1 MGEYGGLLALVA
13 LVLLNAFFVAT
24 EFALVSMRRT
34 RITQLVATGSITA
47 RVLQEETTNLT
58 RYIAA
63 TQLGVTLASLGL
75 GFLGEPAVEGVLEH
89 LLFGILPFDENVK
102 RFIGFVVS
110 FALVTYI
117 TILFGELVPKSLS
130 IQQTERVAMF
140 CARPLRLF
148 FVVCRPLIALLNAS
162 GNGVLRLFGL
172 RAGSGEEKVHSPEE
186 LELLIRETG
195 RAGLLHQTEIE
206 MLERVFDF
214 TERSAYAVM
223 VPRVD
228 LAAIEVTASLDELL
242 RVVTETRYTRYPVYE
257 GSLDNVVGVLNIHDL
272 LTYLAQQQGQG
283 AAEFRLR
290 DLLSEALFMPE
301 GSSLEQVFVQMKSVG
316 NQLVFLV
323 DEYGG
328 TSGAI
333 ASEDIVEEVFGEME
347 DEFDVRQGRVSRDIK
362 TQGDGSLLVSGRTA
376 LDRLNERLHTRLSS
390 RYATSLGGW
399 MLEHLNRLPSVGEKL
414 TIPGYTLEVAAM
426 KGRRVMAIRI
436 TRRTAQAAE

>member
-1 MGEYGGLLALVA
+1 MGEYGGLVALVA
-13 LVLLNAFFVAT
+13 LVVMNAFFVAT

-34 RITQLVATGSITA
+34 RITQLVAAGSGA
-47 RVLQEETTNLT
+47 AQVLQDETENLT

-75 GFLGEPAVEGVLEH
+75 GFLGEPAVESVLER
-89 LLFGILPFDENVK
+89 LMFGILPFDENVK
-102 RFIGFVVS
+102 QIIGFVVA

-130 IQQTERVAMF
+130 LQRTERVAMF
-140 CARPLRLF
+140 VARPLRLF

-162 GNGVLRLFGL
+162 GVGVLRLFGL
-172 RAGSGEEKVHSPEE
+172 QPGGGEEKVHSPEE

-195 RAGLLHQTEIE
+195 KAGMLRQSEIE

-228 LAAIEVTASLDELL
+228 LVAIESDTPLDELL
-242 RVVTETRYTRYPVYE
+242 HVATETRYTRYPVYD
-257 GSLDNVVGVLNIHDL
+257 GSLDNIVGVLNMHDL
-272 LTYLAQQQGQG
+272 LTYLAHKHWGDAG
-283 AAEFRLR
+283 EFQLR
-290 DLLSEALFMPE
+290 DLLRDALFMPE
-301 GSSLEQVFVQMKSVG
+301 SSSLEQVFVQMKSVG

-333 ASEDIVEEVFGEME
+333 SSEDIVEEVFGEME
-347 DEFDVRQGRVSRDIK
+347 DEFDVRQGHDSRDI
-362 TQGDGSLLVSGRTA
+362 QPQADGSLLVSGRIA
-376 LDRLNERLHTRLSS
+376 LDRVNDRLHTQLAS

-399 MLEHLNRLPSVGEKL
+399 VLEKLNRLPSVGDHL
-414 TIPGYTLEVAAM
+414 TIPGYTLEVATV
-426 KGRRVMAIRI
+426 KGRRVMTVRI
-436 TRRTAQAAE
+436 TSRSSESE